1 MNALTLRSSLFFAA
15 LIIWGVQGTL
25 LAQPAPVITSQPSS
39 VTLVA
44 GQASTFSVTATGSGL
59 RFLWYRDGVLFFTS
73 PVLSVSPATSTIS
86 GVEASRAGAYRVRVT
101 DSAGRIIESAVW
113 QVVVSAFSVSVS
125 ATPALPATVNVGS
138 AVRLQAT
145 VTPAGTYRYQ
155 WSRSGR
161 ALSGATAATLALS
174 AATPADAGVYQC
186 AVTDTRSVTLNSS
199 DLQLQVTTGTGS
211 LRIVNSSTRLFVGTG
226 DQVLITGFVLE
237 GSGGRSLLVRAVGP
251 GLAPFG
257 VTGVLQDP
265 QLTVYDSAGRVL
277 AANNDW
283 PSSLGPIM
291 SGAGAFGLTS
301 GSRDAALVVY
311 LGAGAFTFMVSGVNN
326 TSGNALLEVYELP

>member
-1 MNALTLRSSLFFAA
+1 MNILILRGLLLFAA
-15 LIIWGVQGTL
+15 LILWGALERV
-25 LAQPAPVITSQPSS
+25 LAQLAPVITSQPSS
-39 VTLVA
+39 VTLLP
-44 GQASTFSVTATGSGL
+44 GQASTFSVSATGSGL

-73 PVLSVSPATSTIS
+73 PVASVSPATSTIT
-86 GVEASRAGAYRVRVT
+86 GVAATQPGAYRVRVT

-113 QVVVSAFSVSVS
+113 QVVVAAFSVSVS
-125 ATPALPATVNVGS
+125 ATPALPATVNVGA
-138 AVRLQAT
+138 AVRLQAS

-161 ALSGATAATLALS
+161 ALIGATAATLALS

-186 AVTDTRSVTLNSS
+186 AVRNTRSVTVNSAS
-199 DLQLQVTTGTGS
+199 FNLQVTTGTGS
-211 LRIVNSSTRLFVGTG
+211 LRIVNSSTRLLVGTG

-257 VTGVLQDP
+257 VSGVLQDP
-265 QLTVYDSAGRVL
+265 QLTVYDSSGRVV

-283 PSSLGPIM
+283 PSSLAPIM
-291 SGAGAFGLTS
+291 SGAGAFALTA

-311 LGAGAFTFMVSGVNN
+311 LGSGAYTFMVSGVNN

>member
-1 MNALTLRSSLFFAA
+1 VNAT
-15 LIIWGVQGTL
+15 
-25 LAQPAPVITSQPSS
+25 QP
-39 VTLVA
+39 
-44 GQASTFSVTATGSGL
+44 
-59 RFLWYRDGVLFFTS
+59 
-73 PVLSVSPATSTIS
+73 
-86 GVEASRAGAYRVRVT
+86 GAYRVRVT

-113 QVVVSAFSVSVS
+113 QVVVAAFSVSVS
-125 ATPALPATVNVGS
+125 STPALPATVNVGA

-155 WSRSGR
+155 WSRSGT
-161 ALSGATAATLALS
+161 AINGATAATLALS
-174 AATPADAGVYQC
+174 AATPADAGVYLC
-186 AVTDTRSVTLNSS
+186 AVTDTRSVTVSS
-199 DLQLQVTTGTGS
+199 TGLALQVTTGTGS

-237 GSGGRSLLVRAVGP
+237 GAGGRSLLVRAVGP

-265 QLTVYDSAGRVL
+265 QLTVYDSSGRVL

-283 PSSLGPIM
+283 PSSLAPIM
-291 SGAGAFGLTS
+291 SGAGAFALTA

-311 LGAGAFTFMVSGVNN
+311 LGSGAYTFMVSGVNN